1 MRNFDVS
8 SAGRRLPL
16 VSRLQTSRCVALTDR
31 QWEKSRSGFVSTL
44 AIVFDDGP
52 SATLLT
58 RLDTLENLAED
69 WDGLW
74 HLDHK

>member
-1 MRNFDVS
+1 MGKIAQRLCVDV
-8 SAGRRLPL
+8 
-16 VSRLQTSRCVALTDR
+16 
-31 QWEKSRSGFVSTL
+31 